1 MNAFIINTLKFLS
14 IAIIIVVT
22 GVVGIAFAAT
32 SGIVAGLLASLVAF
46 ILTSIPMS
54 MFLVLC
60 SINDKM
66 DVIIREF
73 RE

>member
-1 MNAFIINTLKFLS
+1 MNSFIINALKFLS
-14 IAIIIVVT
+14 IAIIVVVT
-22 GVVGIAFAAT
+22 GIVGIAFAAT
-32 SGIVAGLLASLVAF
+32 SGIVAGLIASLVTF

>member
-1 MNAFIINTLKFLS
+1 MNSFIINTLKFLS
-14 IAIIIVVT
+14 IAIIVVVT
-22 GVVGIAFAAT
+22 GIVGIAFAAT
-32 SGIVAGLLASLVAF
+32 SGIVAGLIASLVTF

>member
-1 MNAFIINTLKFLS
+1 MNSFIINALKFLS
-14 IAIIIVVT
+14 IAIIVVVT

-32 SGIVAGLLASLVAF
+32 SGIVAGLIASLVTF

>member
-1 MNAFIINTLKFLS
+1 MNSFIIATLKFLS
-14 IAIIIVVT
+14 IAIIVVVT

-32 SGIVAGLLASLVAF
+32 SGIVAGLIASLVTF

-60 SINDKM
+60 SINDKI
-66 DVIIREF
+66 DIIIREF

>member
-1 MNAFIINTLKFLS
+1 MNSFIIVTLKFLS
-14 IAIIIVVT
+14 IAIIVVVT

-32 SGIVAGLLASLVAF
+32 SGIVAGLIASLVTF

>member
-1 MNAFIINTLKFLS
+1 MNSFIISTLKFFS
-14 IAIIIVVT
+14 IAIIVVVT
-22 GVVGIAFAAT
+22 GVVGVAFAAT
-32 SGIVAGLLASLVAF
+32 SGIVAGLIASLAAF
-46 ILTSIPMS
+46 IITSIPMS

-66 DVIIREF
+66 DIIIQEF

>member
-1 MNAFIINTLKFLS
+1 MNSFIINTLKFLS
-14 IAIIIVVT
+14 IAIIVVVT

-32 SGIVAGLLASLVAF
+32 SGIVAGLIASLVTF

-66 DVIIREF
+66 DIIIREF

>member
-22 GVVGIAFAAT
+22 GVVGVAFAAT

-46 ILTSIPMS
+46 IVTSIPMS

-66 DVIIREF
+66 DIIIREF
-73 RE
+73 KE

>member
-1 MNAFIINTLKFLS
+1 LI
-14 IAIIIVVT
+14 
-22 GVVGIAFAAT
+22 
-32 SGIVAGLLASLVAF
+32 ASLVTF

-66 DVIIREF
+66 DTIIREF
-73 RE
+73 QE

>member
-1 MNAFIINTLKFLS
+1 MNSFIINTLKFLS
-14 IAIIIVVT
+14 IAIIVVVT

-32 SGIVAGLLASLVAF
+32 SGVVAGLIASLVTF

-73 RE
+73 LD

>member
-1 MNAFIINTLKFLS
+1 MNNFIINTLKFLS
-14 IAIIIVVT
+14 IAIIVVVT
-22 GVVGIAFAAT
+22 GIVGIAFAAT
-32 SGIVAGLLASLVAF
+32 SGIGAGIIASLGTF
-46 ILTSIPMS
+46 IITSIPMS

>member
-1 MNAFIINTLKFLS
+1 MNSFIINTLKFLS
-14 IAIIIVVT
+14 IAIIVVVT

-32 SGIVAGLLASLVAF
+32 SGIVAGLIASLVTF

>member
-1 MNAFIINTLKFLS
+1 MNNFIINTLKFLS
-14 IAIIIVVT
+14 IAIIVVVT
-22 GVVGIAFAAT
+22 GIVGVAFAAT
-32 SGIVAGLLASLVAF
+32 SGIGAGIIASVVTF
-46 ILTSIPMS
+46 IITSIPMS

-73 RE
+73 RA

>member
-1 MNAFIINTLKFLS
+1 MNNFIINTLKFFS
-14 IAIIIVVT
+14 IAIILVVT
-22 GVVGIAFAAT
+22 GVVGVSFAAT
-32 SGIVAGLLASLVAF
+32 SGVVAGLIASFVAF
-46 ILTSIPMS
+46 IITSLPTS

-66 DVIIREF
+66 DIIIREF

>member
-1 MNAFIINTLKFLS
+1 MNNFIINTLKFLS
-14 IAIIIVVT
+14 IAIIVVVT
-22 GVVGIAFAAT
+22 GIVGIAFAAT
-32 SGIVAGLLASLVAF
+32 SGIVAGIIASLVTF

>member
-1 MNAFIINTLKFLS
+1 MNSFIINTLKFLS
-14 IAIIIVVT
+14 IAIIVVVT

-32 SGIVAGLLASLVAF
+32 SGIAAGLVASLVTF

>member
-1 MNAFIINTLKFLS
+1 MNSFIINTLKFLS
-14 IAIIIVVT
+14 IAIIVVVT

-32 SGIVAGLLASLVAF
+32 SGIVAGLIVSLVTF

-73 RE
+73 RD

>member
-1 MNAFIINTLKFLS
+1 MNSFIINTLKFLS
-14 IAIIIVVT
+14 IAIIVVVT
-22 GVVGIAFAAT
+22 GIVGIAFAAT
-32 SGIVAGLLASLVAF
+32 SGIVAGLIASLVTF

-73 RE
+73 RD

>member
-1 MNAFIINTLKFLS
+1 MNSFIINTLKFLS
-14 IAIIIVVT
+14 IAIIVVVT
-22 GVVGIAFAAT
+22 GIVGIAFAAA
-32 SGIVAGLLASLVAF
+32 SGIVAGLIASLVTF

>member
-1 MNAFIINTLKFLS
+1 MNSFIINTLKFLS
-14 IAIIIVVT
+14 IAIIVVVT

-32 SGIVAGLLASLVAF
+32 SGIVAGLLASLVTF

-66 DVIIREF
+66 DIIIREF

>member
-1 MNAFIINTLKFLS
+1 MNSFIINTLKFLS

-32 SGIVAGLLASLVAF
+32 SGIVAGLIASLVTF

>member
-1 MNAFIINTLKFLS
+1 MNSFIINTLKFLS
-14 IAIIIVVT
+14 ITIIVVVT

-32 SGIVAGLLASLVAF
+32 SGIVAGLIASLVTF

>member
-1 MNAFIINTLKFLS
+1 MNALIINTLKFLS

-22 GVVGIAFAAT
+22 GVVGVAFAAT
-32 SGIVAGLLASLVAF
+32 SGILVGLLASLVAF
-46 ILTSIPMS
+46 IATSIPMS

-66 DVIIREF
+66 DIIIREF

>member
-1 MNAFIINTLKFLS
+1 MNSFIINTLKFLS
-14 IAIIIVVT
+14 IAIIVVVT
-22 GVVGIAFAAT
+22 GVVGVAFAAT
-32 SGIVAGLLASLVAF
+32 SGIVAGLIASLVTF